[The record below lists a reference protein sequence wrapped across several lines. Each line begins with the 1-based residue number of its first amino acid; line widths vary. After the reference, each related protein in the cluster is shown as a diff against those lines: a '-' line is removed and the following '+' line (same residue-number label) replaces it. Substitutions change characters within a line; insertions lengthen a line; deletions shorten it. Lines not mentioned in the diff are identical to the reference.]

1 MSRRILII
9 LIFVHF
15 LLGTDLN
22 VSILSFYRRYQKQ
35 SKTEMDIDVQPV
47 NIKEA
52 GDVGRVT
59 ICIRG
64 HILPAFLSHI
74 DNRMTHSPN
83 TGHQYEQREILKRN

>member
-1 MSRRILII
+1 
-9 LIFVHF
+9 
-15 LLGTDLN
+15 
-22 VSILSFYRRYQKQ
+22 
-35 SKTEMDIDVQPV
+35 MDIDVQPV

-74 DNRMTHSPN
+74 DNRMAHSPN
-83 TGHQYEQREILKRN
+83 TTHQYGKREIIRGINFDKKMWRRKKLQY

>member
-9 LIFVHF
+9 LILVHF
-15 LLGTDLN
+15 LLGTDMN
-22 VSILSFYRRYQKQ
+22 ISILSFYRRCQKQ
-35 SKTEMDIDVQPV
+35 SKTEIDIDVQPV
-47 NIKEA
+47 NINEA

-74 DNRMTHSPN
+74 DNRMAHSPN
-83 TGHQYEQREILKRN
+83 TSHQYGQKEILKRN